1 MKVRILKIKTGE
13 PANASIE
20 GNSTLALPS
29 PPHDEGWRFN
39 FAKLSK
45 QLKHASTYVLV
56 TEETPHIIEG
66 CLIFQLQNGEIPY
79 GAYIEVAPHNKGKKK
94 RYAHVAGCLIA
105 FAFQLSLDLGKGD
118 YAGLLYFD
126 VLEEKKEDEVR
137 LMSNYSSRYGAKR
150 VGDTTKMLIADD
162 DGHALIEKY
171 LGWEQDS
178 AQS

>member
-1 MKVRILKIKTGE
+1 MKVRIVKIKTGE
-13 PANASIE
+13 SANASIE

-45 QLKHASTYVLV
+45 QKHASTYVLV

-66 CLIFQLQNGEIPY
+66 CLIFQLQEGRIPY
-79 GAYIEVAPHNKGKKK
+79 GAYIEVAPHNKGDEK
-94 RYAHVAGCLIA
+94 RYDRVAGCLIA
-105 FAFQLSLDLGKGD
+105 YAFQLSLDQGKDD

-126 VLEEKKEDEVR
+126 VLEAKKENEVK
-137 LMSNYSSRYGAKR
+137 LTSNYSSRYGAKR
-150 VGDTTKMLIADD
+150 VGETTKMLISDD
-162 DGHALIEKY
+162 DGHALIDKY
-171 LGWEQDS
+171 LRWEQDS